1 MSLPN
6 IIDIFNKFKAS
17 AMDDDN
23 CEILQSGSFSNTTL
37 NGGPSSGQNR
47 AINAFFSE
55 IELEWSRQFHAK
67 ASEQDPVTGQM
78 YTDLMN
84 DLLSLDLHSRIF
96 SSVVTV
102 NKPMYIHD

>member
-1 MSLPN
+1 MQNLSLGA
-6 IIDIFNKFKAS
+6 I
-17 AMDDDN
+17 MW
-23 CEILQSGSFSNTTL
+23 
-37 NGGPSSGQNR
+37 
-47 AINAFFSE
+47 AINRVINVFFSE

-96 SSVVTV
+96 SSVVTG
-102 NKPMYIHD
+102 NKPMYIHE

>member
-1 MSLPN
+1 MWS
-6 IIDIFNKFKAS
+6 K
-17 AMDDDN
+17 
-23 CEILQSGSFSNTTL
+23 SGHKC
-37 NGGPSSGQNR
+37 
-47 AINAFFSE
+47 IFSE

-96 SSVVTV
+96 SSVVTGYQ
-102 NKPMYIHD
+102 PMYIHE